1 MPGHGARRRARS
13 HGGRPSQGSGA
24 AGGQRTARRAGQCG
38 AATRRRTGRHWWAA
52 LYSHGSRSARA
63 SLEGRAHRGAAQA
76 AAASPRRS
84 RSAAPRG
91 EGPIR
96 CPQQSPEPQKS
107 GGQQVEAPQLSP
119 RAAPPRSRPG
129 QSRTGRRKPKADHSD
144 PPEPAYSFLPAS
156 LPATP
161 HRSRMLRSSPRR
173 ALPQRPGGVSS
184 ALPTGGAP
192 PAAGTSPAGRRREKG
207 SRAGH
212 GAPRLTL
219 HPPAPPHLYR
229 AERRPLVSASG
240 WAGANR
246 DPSPRCYHRRRC
258 RLRPAPRHR
267 RPPHAAAARGAP
279 WLRRAAPLIGPSGA
293 DLTGHR
299 SAHRPRPARAG
310 APGPPRRSPESG
322 QRARC
327 GRRAAARR
335 RGAGCPQRPGG
346 VCLGA
351 ARSRGV

>member
-13 HGGRPSQGSGA
+13 RGGRPSQGSGA

-38 AATRRRTGRHWWAA
+38 AATHRRTGRHWWAA

-84 RSAAPRG
+84 RSAVPRG

-96 CPQQSPEPQKS
+96 CPQQSLEPQKS

-161 HRSRMLRSSPRR
+161 HRPRMLRSSPRR

-310 APGPPRRSPESG
+310 DPGPPRRSPESG
-322 QRARC
+322 
-327 GRRAAARR
+327 
-335 RGAGCPQRPGG
+335 
-346 VCLGA
+346 
-351 ARSRGV
+351 